1 MIAEI
6 FSTSFLFS
14 IAIIIILVGGLFAY
28 FNHRFSEQNH
38 KMQSML
44 GLVSTMAEEMQYF
57 RSKLNSRQ
65 DEHNRMPDADI
76 IQFIPNFLGGN
87 GNVRVRV
94 EDNDLIEVSDS
105 ESVEDDECDSECDDS
120 DVDSYASS
128 NEVEEED
135 SDVDSYASSSSNE
148 EEVEEDSDVEVVEE
162 ERERKII
169 SIDLGINNEF
179 VIESEDITET
189 NDETINGEINGE
201 IKSVNLEDI
210 DMSLKSISIDG
221 FGDISFSNNKGKGEY
236 KKLSLSKLREVVV
249 EKGLI
254 IDSSKL
260 KKNELLKMLGDE

>member
-57 RSKLNSRQ
+57 RSKLTSRP

-76 IQFIPNFLGGN
+76 IQFIPNFFGGN
-87 GNVRVRV
+87 GNGRV
-94 EDNDLIEVSDS
+94 EKTDLIEVSDS
-105 ESVEDDECDSECDDS
+105 ESVDEEDDEYESECESECDSVASLEIDDDDDDDDDDDSIDSECES
-120 DVDSYASS
+120 I
-128 NEVEEED
+128 
-135 SDVDSYASSSSNE
+135 
-148 EEVEEDSDVEVVEE
+148 EEVEA
-162 ERERKII
+162 ERKII

-179 VIESEDITET
+179 VIDSEDINLNE
-189 NDETINGEINGE
+189 EINEDTNEETTGE

-221 FGDISFSNNKGKGEY
+221 FSDVSFSNNKGKGEY
-236 KKLSLSKLREVVV
+236 KKLSLNKLREVVV
-249 EKGLI
+249 EKGLV

-260 KKNELLKMLGDE
+260 KKNELLKMLGEE

>member
-1 MIAEI
+1 MISEI
-6 FSTSFLFS
+6 FSTSFLFR
-14 IAIIIILVGGLFAY
+14 IAIIVTLVGGLFVY

-57 RSKLNSRQ
+57 RSKLNSRP

-76 IQFIPNFLGGN
+76 IQFIPNFLGGKVN
-87 GNVRVRV
+87 GRV

-179 VIESEDITET
+179 VIESEDINLNEA
-189 NDETINGEINGE
+189 NDEVNDGE

-221 FGDISFSNNKGKGEY
+221 FSDISFSNNKGKGEY
-236 KKLSLSKLREVVV
+236 KKLSLNKLREVVV

>member
-1 MIAEI
+1 MISEI
-6 FSTSFLFS
+6 FSTSFLFR
-14 IAIIIILVGGLFAY
+14 IAIIVTLVGGLFVY
-28 FNHRFSEQNH
+28 FNHKLSEQNH

-57 RSKLNSRQ
+57 RSKLNSRP

-76 IQFIPNFLGGN
+76 IQFIPNFLGGK
-87 GNVRVRV
+87 VKV

-105 ESVEDDECDSECDDS
+105 ESVEDDECDSDCDSECDS
-120 DVDSYASS
+120 DD
-128 NEVEEED
+128 ED
-135 SDVDSYASSSSNE
+135 SDLECDSDDSIDEDINSDD
-148 EEVEEDSDVEVVEE
+148 EEVEEINNEE
-162 ERERKII
+162 ENEGERKII

-179 VIESEDITET
+179 MIESEDINE
-189 NDETINGEINGE
+189 DINEANNE

-221 FGDISFSNNKGKGEY
+221 FSDISFSNNKGKGEY
-236 KKLSLSKLREVVV
+236 KKLSLSKLREVVI
-249 EKGLI
+249 EKGLV